1 MITHLPY
8 VGFIPAPVPIPQP
21 PTPSYAEL
29 SEFDR
34 LYVNV
39 PRPAEPTDADRMI
52 AALRRVAKA
61 TYAEA
66 ATVERVLADN
76 HRLSDE
82 VERLQNEL
90 LWWQKEHGFRR
101 MNGEFGSEPGE
112 AA

>member
-1 MITHLPY
+1 MIYGYLPP
-8 VGFIPAPVPIPQP
+8 VGAIPVPTPVPQQP
-21 PTPSYAEL
+21 QIERPYAEL

-34 LYVNV
+34 LYV

-52 AALRRVAKA
+52 GALRRIAKA

-76 HRLSDE
+76 LRLSDE
-82 VERLQNEL
+82 VERLQTEL

-101 MNGEFGSEPGE
+101 MNGEFGTEVAS
-112 AA
+112 